1 MKKSVITITSIVIAV
16 IVALIIFFAI
26 PKTGATN
33 LVININDISLKL
45 DEKSKVNYSS
55 SISDAIITMVV
66 EDDDIA
72 QLTISSNGFY
82 ITGSKVGNT
91 YLTLTGRYGDQ
102 VIEKVAKVSVL
113 GTTNVDENEPN
124 DDKPNTNKPNIDE
137 SNDEVNKPTDSEDN
151 NKDANDL
158 IISFSNLNRCKIE
171 NNNIFLTEN
180 DLAIFSINANV
191 NIEGKTYIYSNS
203 ENLIISY
210 LQDIGDNTYSIKALS
225 TGEYQLCIEINGIES
240 WFNVVVSE

>member
-16 IVALIIFFAI
+16 VVALIIFFAI

-33 LVININDISLKL
+33 LVINVNDISLKL

-72 QLTISSNGFY
+72 QLTISSDGFY

-91 YLTLTGRYGDQ
+91 YLTLTGRYGNQ
-102 VIEKVAKVSVL
+102 VIEKVAKVSVSK
-113 GTTNVDENEPN
+113 TSSSDENNSSEDENSKPTDDEDNKEDENE
-124 DDKPNTNKPNIDE
+124 
-137 SNDEVNKPTDSEDN
+137 
-151 NKDANDL
+151 L
-158 IISFSNLNRCKIE
+158 IISFSNLNRCEIE
-171 NNNIFLTEN
+171 GNNIFLTEN
-180 DLAIFSINANV
+180 KLAIFSVDANV
-191 NIEGKTYIYSNS
+191 NIESGTNIYSNS
-203 ENLIISY
+203 EDLTINY
-210 LQDIGDNTYSIKALS
+210 LQDIGDNTYSIKATS
-225 TGEYQLCIEINGIES
+225 AGEYDLCIEINGIES

>member
-16 IVALIIFFAI
+16 AVALIIFFTI

-72 QLTISSNGFY
+72 QLTISSDGFY
-82 ITGSKVGNT
+82 ITGNKVGNT
-91 YLTLTGRYGDQ
+91 YLTLTGRYGNQ
-102 VIEKVAKVSVL
+102 VIEKVAKVSVSKTSSSSDENNSSDDENNKPT
-113 GTTNVDENEPN
+113 GDENNKEDENE
-124 DDKPNTNKPNIDE
+124 
-137 SNDEVNKPTDSEDN
+137 
-151 NKDANDL
+151 L
-158 IISFSNLNRCKIE
+158 IISFSNLNRCEIE
-171 NNNIFLTEN
+171 ENNIFLSEN
-180 DLAIFSINANV
+180 KLAIFSVDANV
-191 NIEGKTYIYSNS
+191 NIESGTNIYSNS
-203 ENLIISY
+203 EDLTINY
-210 LQDIGDNTYSIKALS
+210 LQDIGDNTYSIKAIS
-225 TGEYQLCIEINGIES
+225 AGEYDLCIEINGIES